1 MLRWT
6 RLQTKKEFLQFWGLY
21 RYEEKYLFIIFNK
34 QRITPPYST
43 QKQAQGR
50 TEHGHG
56 LLGKHSM
63 LRAAEHMLQGGKNR
77 ERMGIGLMKLI
88 ISLRVWWE
96 LGSEHLPCNSI
107 SFGILCENKAL
118 PFCCFIAPEELWWSW
133 FSMSHWNKG
142 RVPPTE
148 FSLVLHVTAII
159 WWVIERILGLGQ
171 VETCPLTPPAPPQR
185 KKKMKDSQWQPHN
198 LRMGAPMGCF

>member
-63 LRAAEHMLQGGKNR
+63 LRAAEHMLQGGKKR

-88 ISLRVWWE
+88 ISLRV
-96 LGSEHLPCNSI
+96 
-107 SFGILCENKAL
+107 
-118 PFCCFIAPEELWWSW
+118 
-133 FSMSHWNKG
+133 
-142 RVPPTE
+142 
-148 FSLVLHVTAII
+148 
-159 WWVIERILGLGQ
+159 
-171 VETCPLTPPAPPQR
+171 
-185 KKKMKDSQWQPHN
+185 
-198 LRMGAPMGCF
+198 